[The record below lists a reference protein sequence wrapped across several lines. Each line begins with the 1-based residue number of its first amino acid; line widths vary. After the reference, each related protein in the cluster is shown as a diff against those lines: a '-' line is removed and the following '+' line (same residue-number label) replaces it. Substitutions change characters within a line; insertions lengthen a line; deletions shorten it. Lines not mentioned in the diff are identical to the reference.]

1 MTQVYS
7 ILLLTL
13 KVKIVALTFAS
24 KRPGTRNHRKALP
37 VLGDRS
43 YKWRIP
49 VNSHLTMGIQIN
61 QNLQKRETEKQMNNH
76 ITEFE
81 YYFTLKYLNIKNK
94 KRKKLKV

>member
-1 MTQVYS
+1 
-7 ILLLTL
+7 
-13 KVKIVALTFAS
+13 
-24 KRPGTRNHRKALP
+24 
-37 VLGDRS
+37 
-43 YKWRIP
+43 
-49 VNSHLTMGIQIN
+49 MGIQIN